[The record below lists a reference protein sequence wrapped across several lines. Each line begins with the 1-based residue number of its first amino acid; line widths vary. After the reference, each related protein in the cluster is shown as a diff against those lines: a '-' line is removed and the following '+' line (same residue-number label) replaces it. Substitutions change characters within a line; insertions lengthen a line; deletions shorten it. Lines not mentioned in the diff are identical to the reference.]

1 MKKLFEKA
9 VAVIAL
15 IALAVTA
22 FPFTAPIKAETSRTE
37 LVIEPNAA
45 VLSSDAHWEA
55 EPVRENAVV
64 PVRDA
69 IWMEALPT
77 AFPVVSELKTIRI
90 SYQPVLSLHT
100 SLSRSTMVRSMTEL
114 SFV

>member
-45 VLSSDAHWEA
+45 V
-55 EPVRENAVV
+55 
-64 PVRDA
+64 
-69 IWMEALPT
+69 
-77 AFPVVSELKTIRI
+77 
-90 SYQPVLSLHT
+90 
-100 SLSRSTMVRSMTEL
+100 
-114 SFV
+114 